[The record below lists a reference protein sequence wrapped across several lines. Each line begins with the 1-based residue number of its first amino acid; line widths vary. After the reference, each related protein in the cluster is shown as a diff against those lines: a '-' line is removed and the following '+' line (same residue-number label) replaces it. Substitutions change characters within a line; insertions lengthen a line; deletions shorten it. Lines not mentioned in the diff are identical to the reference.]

1 MVMNLQNERSTR
13 AGTYI
18 KQKDGYSAF
27 FPSHLPPEPPIKIDT
42 ELADLL
48 SKADL
53 ALGRLDGAAEI
64 LPNPDLFVTMYVRKE
79 AVLSSQI
86 EGTQAS
92 LEDVLAYEVISER
105 RKSSNVVSEVVN
117 YIEAMNNS
125 IKQLDKTPFNIGILR
140 EAHKTLLRGA
150 RGAEKSPGEFRKR
163 QNWIGVQ
170 GSDIFTASYIPPPPA
185 EVDRTL
191 SQLEMYINSDTTM
204 PILIKCGLV
213 HAQFESIHPFLD
225 GNGRLGRLL
234 ITLLLCQHKV
244 IKRPL
249 LYLSAYFKLF
259 RSEYYD
265 KLQEVR
271 DYGNWENWLKFFLR
285 GIWTVS
291 EEAFST
297 VREIVTMREEHRNS
311 ILKQM
316 RSPANGLLLL
326 EHLFKNPLVTVEDTK
341 DLLHVTYP
349 AANSLIED
357 FVFYKLLRE
366 TTGKKRNRLFLYEPY
381 LALLRKGTEL

>member
-1 MVMNLQNERSTR
+1 MTMTLEKEQSTR
-13 AGTYI
+13 AGKYV
-18 KQKDGYSAF
+18 KQEKGYSSF
-27 FPSHLPPEPPIKIDT
+27 FPNPLPPDPPIKLDQ
-42 ELADLL
+42 ELAELL

-92 LEDVLAYEVISER
+92 LEDVLAYEALSER
-105 RKSSNVVSEVVN
+105 RKLFDSVSEVVN
-117 YIEAMNNS
+117 YVEAMNNTT
-125 IKQLDKTPFNIGILR
+125 KQLGNTPFNIEILKD
-140 EAHKTLLRGA
+140 AHKTLLRGV
-150 RGAEKSPGEFRKR
+150 RGAEKSPGEFRPR
-163 QNWIGVQ
+163 QNWIGIQ
-170 GSDIFTASYIPPPPA
+170 GSDIYSASYVPPPPA
-185 EVDRTL
+185 EVNYML
-191 SQLEMYINSDTTM
+191 SQLEMYINNDTIT

-234 ITLLLCQHKV
+234 ITLLLCQQKV

-271 DYGNWENWLKFFLR
+271 DLGNWENWLKFFLR

-291 EEAFST
+291 EEAFAT
-297 VREIVTMREEHRNS
+297 VRAIVVMREEHRNL
-311 ILKQM
+311 ILKQI

-326 EHLFKNPLVTVEDTK
+326 ESLYKNPLVSVEDTK
-341 DLLHVTYP
+341 KLLNVTYP

-357 FVFYKLLRE
+357 FVVFGLLKE

>member
-1 MVMNLQNERSTR
+1 MNSQNERSTR

-18 KQKDGYSAF
+18 KQEKGYSAF
-27 FPSHLPPEPPIKIDT
+27 FPAPLPPEPPIRIDS

-53 ALGRLDGAAEI
+53 ALGRLDGSAEI
-64 LPNPDLFVTMYVRKE
+64 LPNPDLFVSMYVRKE

-105 RKSSNVVSEVVN
+105 RKSPNGVSEVVN

-125 IKQLDKTPFNIGILR
+125 IKQLDKTPFNIGILK
-140 EAHKTLLRGA
+140 EAHKTLLRGV
-150 RGAEKSPGEFRKR
+150 RGEEKFPGEFRQR

-170 GSDIFTASYIPPPPA
+170 GSDIFTASFIPPPPT
-185 EVDRTL
+185 EVEKTL
-191 SQLEMYINSDTTM
+191 SQLEMYINSDTTV

-234 ITLLLCQHKV
+234 ITLLLCKHKV
-244 IKRPL
+244 IQRPL

-271 DYGNWENWLKFFLR
+271 DLGKWESWLEFFLK

-297 VREIVTMREEHRNS
+297 VRKIVTMREEHRNS

-326 EHLFKNPLVTVEDTK
+326 EHLFKTPLVNVEDAK
-341 DLLHVTYP
+341 GLLHITYP

-357 FVFYKLLRE
+357 FIFYGLLKE
-366 TTGKKRNRLFLYEPY
+366 MTGKKRYRLFLYEPY

>member
-1 MVMNLQNERSTR
+1 MNLQNERSAR
-13 AGTYI
+13 AGAYI
-18 KQKDGYSAF
+18 KQKEGYNAF
-27 FPSHLPPEPPIKIDT
+27 FPSPLPPEPSIEIDT

-53 ALGRLDGAAEI
+53 SLGRLDGSAEI
-64 LPNPDLFVTMYVRKE
+64 LPNPDLFVSMYVRKE

-105 RKSSNVVSEVVN
+105 RKSSDGVSEVVN
-117 YIEAMNNS
+117 YVDAMNKSLKKLEN
-125 IKQLDKTPFNIGILR
+125 TPFSIEILK
-140 EAHKTLLRGA
+140 EAHKELLKGV
-150 RGAEKSPGEFRKR
+150 RGAEKSPGEFRQR

-170 GSDIFTASYIPPPPA
+170 GSDIFTASFIPPPPTDV
-185 EVDRTL
+185 ERTL
-191 SQLEMYINSDTTM
+191 SQLETYINNDTTL
-204 PILIKCGLV
+204 PVLIKCGLV

-234 ITLLLCQHKV
+234 ITLLLCQNKV
-244 IKRPL
+244 IQRPL
-249 LYLSAYFKLF
+249 LYLSAYFKLY

-271 DYGNWENWLKFFLR
+271 DSGDWENWLKFFLR

-291 EEAFST
+291 EEAFGT
-297 VREIVTMREEHRNS
+297 VREIVTMREKHRNL
-311 ILKQM
+311 ILNKM

-326 EHLFKNPLVTVEDTK
+326 EHLFKNPLINVEDTK
-341 DLLHVTYP
+341 KLLHITYP
-349 AANSLIED
+349 AANHLIGD
-357 FVFYKLLRE
+357 FIFYDLLKE
-366 TTGKKRNRLFLYEPY
+366 TTGRKRNRLFLYEPY
-381 LALLRKGTEL
+381 LTLLRKGTEL

>member
-1 MVMNLQNERSTR
+1 MINLENKQTPR
-13 AGTYI
+13 AGIYT
-18 KQKDGYSAF
+18 KQKDGYSTF
-27 FPSHLPPEPPIKIDT
+27 IPSPLPPDPPIIIDT

-53 ALGRLDGAAEI
+53 SLGRLDGSAEI
-64 LPNPDLFVTMYVRKE
+64 LPNPDLFVSMYVRKE

-105 RKSSNVVSEVVN
+105 SKSSNGISEVVN
-117 YIEAMNNS
+117 YVKAMNES
-125 IKQLDKTPFNIGILR
+125 IERLENTSFNIGILK
-140 EAHKTLLRGA
+140 EAHKTLLRGV
-150 RGAEKSPGEFRKR
+150 RGAEKSPGEFRQR

-170 GSDIFTASYIPPPPA
+170 GSDIFTASFIPPPPT

-191 SQLEMYINSDTTM
+191 SQLETYINSDTTM
-204 PILIKCGLV
+204 PMLVKCGLV

-234 ITLLLCQHKV
+234 ITLLLCQNKV
-244 IKRPL
+244 IQRPL
-249 LYLSAYFKLF
+249 LYLSAYFKLY

-265 KLQEVR
+265 RLQEVR
-271 DYGNWENWLKFFLR
+271 DLGNWENWLKFFLR
-285 GIWTVS
+285 GIWAVS
-291 EEAFST
+291 EEAFDT
-297 VREIVTMREEHRNS
+297 VRKIVAMREEHRNL
-311 ILKQM
+311 ILNKI

-326 EHLFKNPLVTVEDTK
+326 EHLFKIPLINVQDAKE
-341 DLLHVTYP
+341 LLHVTYP
-349 AANSLIED
+349 AANRLIDD
-357 FVFYKLLRE
+357 FIFYDLLKE
-366 TTGKKRNRLFLYEPY
+366 TTGKRRNRLFLYEPY